1 MRVAFV
7 SESAPGDLKAFSG
20 IPYFMADAFRARVDH
35 MEYIYAPMFDWK
47 IMLSFPSE
55 GRLALQTLGQ
65 SVSETLRGLR
75 VDVVVC
81 QGSSMIPFL
90 DTSKPVVLWHDSTWQ
105 CLLQVNADE
114 LKLRHPLLWEWD
126 ESVFHKCVLIAFA
139 AEWVRDQ
146 SLTNYLVDSR
156 KLRVVPFGANIC
168 APPVCNVTRAIE
180 ARQRQPCQLAF
191 IGIDWRRKGLTTAYA
206 LANRLCS
213 DGYAT
218 QLNVIGTEHNVSA
231 DWGIEPFTSPKLFD
245 AQIRNDTNVHIAG
258 FLDKTNPTDLDSFIG
273 ILSTSHFL
281 VHPANFECF
290 GIALTEANA
299 LGVPVLASDSQGPR
313 TIVRNGMNGHLFSLE
328 GFVAEAATVVKNYL
342 NDYNSY
348 TLLAKRARHE
358 YDARLN
364 WDTSVADLLKAIRQI
379 LKVQ

>member
-7 SESAPGDLKAFSG
+7 SEWAPGDLKAFSG
-20 IPYFMADAFRARVDH
+20 IPYFMADAISSRVDH
-35 MEYIYAPMFDWK
+35 MEYVHAPMFNWK
-47 IMLSFPSE
+47 SMLSFPSE

-65 SVSETLRGLR
+65 SVSETLRKLQ

-90 DTSKPVVLWHDSTWQ
+90 ETRKPVVLWHDSTWQ
-105 CLLQVNADE
+105 CLLQVNSDE
-114 LKLRHPLLWEWD
+114 LKRRHPLLWEWD
-126 ESVFHKCVLIAFA
+126 KSVFHKCVLIAFA
-139 AEWVRDQ
+139 AEWVLDQ
-146 SLTNYLVDSR
+146 SLANYLVDSR
-156 KLRVVPFGANIC
+156 KLKVLPFGANIC
-168 APPVCNVTRAIE
+168 APTVRNVTRAIK

-191 IGIDWRRKGLTTAYA
+191 VGVDWRRKGLTTAYA

-213 DGYAT
+213 EGYAT
-218 QLNVIGTEHNVSA
+218 RLNVIGTEHNVSA
-231 DWGIEPFTSPKLFD
+231 DGTEPFTGPRLFD

-258 FLDKTNPTDLDSFIG
+258 FLDKTNPTDLDRFVG

-299 LGVPVLASDSQGPR
+299 LGVPVLASDNQGPR
-313 TIVRNGMNGHLFSLE
+313 TIVRNAMNGHLFSLHN
-328 GFVAEAATVVKNYL
+328 FVAEAATVVKNYME
-342 NDYNSY
+342 DYNSY

-364 WDTSVADLLKAIRQI
+364 WDTSVAELLKAIRQ
-379 LKVQ
+379 L